1 MPSVQDLL
9 IQYQASANDLAAK
22 RAASVAAR
30 QTATDADAAVVQAE
44 QANAD
49 ATTAVKDGLAKA
61 GATFIVNPDGSPQ
74 IEADGTIQVF
84 EPDATTNGW
93 HVTIAKPS
101 SLAIPE

>member
-9 IQYQASANDLAAK
+9 IQYQNASTDLAAK
-22 RAASVAAR
+22 RAASAAAR
-30 QTATDADAAVVQAE
+30 QSSADADAAVVQAE

-49 ATTAVKDGLAKA
+49 ATAAVKDGLAKA

-74 IEADGTIQVF
+74 VEGDGTIQVF

-101 SLAIPE
+101 SLTIPQ